1 MKGIGHSA
9 KVSDINPMGTDGFE
23 FVEFASAE
31 PAALHEF
38 FASLGFHASAHHKT
52 RDVALYKQGDIQLL
66 VNGDASSFGRRFYEK
81 HGPCACSFGI
91 RVADAEY
98 ALERALS
105 LGAEQGESEYSVDG
119 REIPCIVGVGGALLY
134 LVERYGSAGTIY
146 DSDFEFVQDQT
157 EKPEVGLEILDHLT
171 HNVARG
177 NMDHWAG
184 FYERLFNFREIRY
197 FDIEGK
203 LTGLKS
209 RSLTC
214 RPYQKRS
221 PLKHLPSIWLRVGE
235 AGQIKQSSTPAFS
248 PSPERHSPVFSD
260 SGWCCWDQEADP
272 VVNGW
277 YPGGGQ
283 RLICWPSLF
292 PGTRFMASAWHSG
305 SKPSSSRKS
314 SKLLPIWGLLI
325 TTSFLFP

>member
-1 MKGIGHSA
+1 MTLVIPDFILVIPDFILVIPNFILVIPAKAGIH
-9 KVSDINPMGTDGFE
+9 TD
-23 FVEFASAE
+23 SPPE
-31 PAALHEF
+31 PYCPVPPWPCHPREGRDPPLALDSRLRGNDDLRARGRAVGVLRHP
-38 FASLGFHASAHHKT
+38 
-52 RDVALYKQGDIQLL
+52 LYLWED
-66 VNGDASSFGRRFYEK
+66 VNGCSS
-81 HGPCACSFGI
+81 
-91 RVADAEY
+91 
-98 ALERALS
+98 
-105 LGAEQGESEYSVDG
+105 
-119 REIPCIVGVGGALLY
+119 
-134 LVERYGSAGTIY
+134 T
-146 DSDFEFVQDQT
+146 
-157 EKPEVGLEILDHLT
+157 
-171 HNVARG
+171 
-177 NMDHWAG
+177 
-184 FYERLFNFREIRY
+184 
-197 FDIEGK
+197 
-203 LTGLKS
+203 

-283 RLICWPSLF
+283 RLICWTSLF

-314 SKLLPIWGLLI
+314 SKLLPIWGSLI